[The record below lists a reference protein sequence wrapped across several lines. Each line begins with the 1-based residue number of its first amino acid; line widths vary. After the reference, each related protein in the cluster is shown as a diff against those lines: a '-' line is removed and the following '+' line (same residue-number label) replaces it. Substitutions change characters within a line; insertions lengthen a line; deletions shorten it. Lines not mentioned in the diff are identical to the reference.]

1 MMNFDFIPEEKQN
14 KMYYYID
21 SDLMKFSWAWCY
33 IVYSKRGPGKTYSV
47 LDLCR
52 RSDIKF
58 VYLKR
63 TMEDVHNLCAGSGTT
78 DTGTN
83 KSTINLSPFTPIN
96 RDKGTNIRCFEINK
110 GIAGFYEV
118 EFDAEKQK
126 YFPKGEPLG
135 YAFAVTGIAKYKGFN
150 LDNCDVMIYDEFI
163 PQLGERVS
171 RTEGFQVLSFYD
183 TVTRDRI
190 ERGLPEIKLICLAN
204 ATQVSNQLFDTLEL
218 IDEVVD
224 MEIKRKEY
232 YINEYRGIMIHKLP
246 EEKYKKAIDKAKTGI
261 ERAME
266 GTRFAQVEYS
276 GDFAY
281 DNLCVINKPSL
292 REYRPICDFLRGK
305 TTYYVYKKGG
315 DFYVSKIK
323 HDKKVHYDLNN
334 EVDAHKFWVD
344 YGFDMRLAL
353 FEDHISFES
362 YSGYNIIY
370 NYKKLYN
377 VT

>member
-1 MMNFDFIPEEKQN
+1 MTYNFIPTSEQN

-21 SDLMKFSWAWCY
+21 SDLMKFPWAWCL
-33 IVYSKRGPGKTYSV
+33 IVYSKRGPGKTYSA

-52 RSDIKF
+52 RSGIKF

-63 TMEDVHNLCAGSGTT
+63 TMEDVHNLCAGSSEGIDVKRQTV
-78 DTGTN
+78 DLN
-83 KSTINLSPFTPIN
+83 PFAPIN
-96 RDKGTNIRCFEINK
+96 RDFGTNIRCFEINK
-110 GIAGFYEV
+110 GIAGFYEYV
-118 EFDAEKQK
+118 LDEEKQK
-126 YFPKGEPLG
+126 WMPVGEPYG
-135 YAFAVTGIAKYKGFN
+135 YAFAVSGIAKYKGFN
-150 LDNCDVMIYDEFI
+150 LDNCDIMIYDEFI

-171 RTEGFQVLSFYD
+171 RTEGYQVLSFYN

-190 ERGLPEIKLICLAN
+190 KRGLPEIKLICLAN

-224 MEIKRKEY
+224 MEIKHREY
-232 YINEYRGIMIHKLP
+232 YLNEYRGIMIHKLMD
-246 EEKYKKAIDKAKTGI
+246 EDYKEAIERAKTGI

-266 GTRFAQVEYS
+266 GTRFAQVEYG

-292 REYRPICDFLRGK
+292 REYRPICDFLRGT

-315 DFYVSKIK
+315 DFYISKIK
-323 HDKKVHYDLNN
+323 HDKKNHYDLNN

-344 YGFDMRLAL
+344 YGFDMRVAL